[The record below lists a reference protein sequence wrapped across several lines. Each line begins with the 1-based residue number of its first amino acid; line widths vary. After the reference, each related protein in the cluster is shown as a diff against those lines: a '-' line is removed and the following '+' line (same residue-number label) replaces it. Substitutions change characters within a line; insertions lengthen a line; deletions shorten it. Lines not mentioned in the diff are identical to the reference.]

1 MLLGLNCLALTFE
14 NLSFMTSFRLLV
26 FLLLSIALTPLLA
39 QSIGSPPVPPPVE
52 EPFPKE
58 EIFTIVEQMPSY
70 GNGEQSEIIKFIS
83 ENVVYP
89 PSAMENKIEGVVY
102 IRFIVEKD
110 GSLSDYKILR
120 DVSGTDEL
128 SREAIR
134 VIKLTSG
141 SWKPGMQ
148 SGKPVRV
155 VYNLPV
161 RFKLL

>member
-1 MLLGLNCLALTFE
+1 
-14 NLSFMTSFRLLV
+14 MTSFRLLCSIL
-26 FLLLSIALTPLLA
+26 FLTAFTGLSA
-39 QSIGSPPVPPPVE
+39 QSIESPPVPPPVE
-52 EPFPKE
+52 EHLQE
-58 EIFTIVEQMPSY
+58 DQIFTIVEQMPSY
-70 GNGEQSEIIKFIS
+70 GNGDQSEIIKFIS

-155 VYNLPV
+155 YYNLPV
-161 RFKLL
+161 RFKLQ

>member
-1 MLLGLNCLALTFE
+1 MNI
-14 NLSFMTSFRLLV
+14 SRI
-26 FLLLSIALTPLLA
+26 LLSAFFMMFSQAVYVKAQIIDIA
-39 QSIGSPPVPPPVE
+39 PPPPPVVPAE
-52 EPFPKE
+52 QVDEVY
-58 EIFTIVEQMPSY
+58 TIVEQMPSY
-70 GNGEQSEIIKFIS
+70 GDGEQSALIKFIS
-83 ENVVYP
+83 EHIIYP

-102 IRFIVEKD
+102 IRFTVEKD

-141 SWKPGMQ
+141 MWKPGKQ

-155 VYNLPV
+155 YYNLPV